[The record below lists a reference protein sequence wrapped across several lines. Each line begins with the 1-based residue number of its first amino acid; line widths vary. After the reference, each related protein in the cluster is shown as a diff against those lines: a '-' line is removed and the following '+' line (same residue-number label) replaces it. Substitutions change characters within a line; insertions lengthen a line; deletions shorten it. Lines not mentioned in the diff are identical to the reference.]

1 MVNNYALQNSVI
13 FLVLIIICFGACRK
27 EDEPLK
33 QIDPIDTLYFG
44 CDSFYVE
51 DVVSV
56 EGTDVTI
63 TTDILGKSVQY
74 GKTLAIFDGDISP
87 RLYPNENQFLLEY
100 VCDLPDS
107 GDVFNFD
114 VRHKVRIALD
124 SAWFLD
130 GSNGLDNIL
139 PADPTCPCLI
149 YVLRGH
155 VKRKLYPLPESNY
168 VFENGLCAFGKVLG
182 TGYLLNTNFIL
193 QNDRVVTVKAT
204 KMWFMYQP

>member
-1 MVNNYALQNSVI
+1 MVINYTFRKSIVI
-13 FLVLIIICFGACRK
+13 LGVIILCLGACRK
-27 EDEPLK
+27 EDESTK
-33 QIDPIDTLYFG
+33 QTTQTDTLYFG
-44 CDSFYVE
+44 CDSFYID
-51 DVVSV
+51 DVVSI

-63 TTDILGKSVQY
+63 TTDILGKSIQY
-74 GKTLAIFDGDISP
+74 GKTLAIFDGDICP
-87 RLYPNENQFLLEY
+87 RLYPNQEQFLLEY

-114 VRHKVRIALD
+114 VRYKVRIALD

-130 GSNGLDNIL
+130 GSNGFDNIV

-149 YVLRGH
+149 YVHRGH

-168 VFENGLCAFGKVLG
+168 VFENGLCAFGKVLC
-182 TGYLLNTNFIL
+182 TGYLLNTNLIL